1 MKKYCDS
8 DINNK
13 HFSFSDFVNA
23 RRKRIDEELITTY
36 FDKESIYTGDV
47 FESFRS
53 MKYKPKHTHF
63 ELFNRNA
70 ILLKITDNSYIDI
83 SSLKS
88 KEDITCLLRA
98 INIGDVDENL
108 IVYSGISI
116 TEPNNKLVL
125 NIRPYKFK
133 NKKEKQRVIS
143 IR

>member
-36 FDKESIYTGDV
+36 FDENDIFVGDIYD
-47 FESFRS
+47 S
-53 MKYKPKHTHF
+53 YKLIDMHI
-63 ELFNRNA
+63 ELSNRNA
-70 ILLKITDNSYIDI
+70 ILLKINDNSYIDI
-83 SSLKS
+83 SSIKA
-88 KEDITCLLRA
+88 KEDITCLLCA
-98 INIGDVDENL
+98 INIGDIDENL